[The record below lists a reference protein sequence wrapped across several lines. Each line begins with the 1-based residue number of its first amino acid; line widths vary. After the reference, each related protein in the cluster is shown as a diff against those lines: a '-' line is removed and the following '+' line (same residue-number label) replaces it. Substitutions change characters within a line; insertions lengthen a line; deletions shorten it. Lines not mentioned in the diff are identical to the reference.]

1 LSGGEDTG
9 RQHLRAKRV
18 GLQFSEV
25 HL

>member
-1 LSGGEDTG
+1 LGGGEDTG